1 MLSTK
6 LNLGLKFYTFFLQNF
21 VNVECLISISNVGT
35 LNCESKITVDI
46 RISQDIEKNLKYS
59 KGLSINFIPRFTT
72 QK

>member
-46 RISQDIEKNLKYS
+46 QRGRLTTGYRKEFKVFQRF
-59 KGLSINFIPRFTT
+59 IN
-72 QK
+72 